1 MLFNFL
7 LYKYVYLVRCQACIA
22 SSDLTK
28 FRGTN
33 SKKIPCSVNLGD
45 AAFSSLVA
53 KIQCC
58 LTC

>member
-1 MLFNFL
+1 MLFNFV

-33 SKKIPCSVNLGD
+33 SKKSPAVLI
-45 AAFSSLVA
+45 
-53 KIQCC
+53 
-58 LTC
+58 